1 MENWVLT
8 AWYSLHMTRKVTLLR
23 AYLAQRVLF
32 ARVAKRLGYDP
43 STVSRVANSKRQ
55 CKGISLAI
63 EAELSK
69 MHDANQEAVQPSKK
83 KSSVSASKKS
93 GRVAH

>member
-1 MENWVLT
+1 
-8 AWYSLHMTRKVTLLR
+8 
-23 AYLAQRVLF
+23 
-32 ARVAKRLGYDP
+32 
-43 STVSRVANSKRQ
+43 VANSKRQ